1 MAAITA
7 AMVKELREKTSA
19 GMMDCKKALQECDG
33 DLNNAVDWLRQKGL
47 SKAAKKAGR
56 ATSEGLVGCYVSED
70 GKLAGLAE
78 LKCETDFVSRNEK
91 FIDLSAD
98 LAKQVATTGALDDA
112 AQASISDIIATL
124 GENMAAGRTAQLAVA
139 GTGFIGS
146 YVHSNGKIAVLVNM
160 TFEKAETAGNE
171 AFLECAKNVAMQI
184 AASNPAALSS
194 DKIDPEI
201 IERERGVYRQKALD
215 EGKPENIV
223 EKIVDGAIKKF
234 YKEACLLEQA
244 YIRDDKMSI
253 KDLLTQTGKAAGD
266 SIAITEFV
274 RFQLGEDAA
283 PETEEA

>member
-91 FIDLSAD
+91 FIALSAD
-98 LAKQVATTGALDDA
+98 LAKQVATTGSLDEA
-112 AQASISDIIATL
+112 AQASVNDIIATL
-124 GENMAAGRTAQLAVA
+124 GENMAAGRTAQMAVA
-139 GTGFIGS
+139 GTGAIGS

-160 TFEKAETAGNE
+160 TFEKAETAANE
-171 AFLECAKNVAMQI
+171 VFQECAKNIAMQI
-184 AASNPAALSS
+184 AASNPAALSPE
-194 DKIDPEI
+194 KIDAEV

-253 KDLLTQTGKAAGD
+253 NDLLTQTGKAVGD
-266 SIAITEFV
+266 SISITDFV

-283 PETEEA
+283 AESEEA